1 MKTNMMLGLVA
12 ISLLASCGILKTPP
26 ISLQDT
32 KATVTPGS
40 GVGGGALGIDGGKTS
55 PLALSRGGLTV
66 QGVNPVTQ
74 VASGTFAD
82 LTQADLLSN
91 LSKLSEWGATQNMP
105 TATLS
110 AVSGTACPAS
120 FNVTDISFTVKISD
134 PANTTGVSKTVVIP
148 QIGFAATA
156 AGSCTYNASIGAAV
170 AAISLSISGTD
181 LVTFGTIIT
190 SGGLNTVTLNAG
202 YTTNDPAV
210 SGRNLV
216 VNFGGSS
223 SYIIANII

>member
-1 MKTNMMLGLVA
+1 MKTNMMLSLVA
-12 ISLLASCGILKTPP
+12 ISLLASCGQIKTPP

-40 GVGGGALGIDGGKTS
+40 GVGGGALGIDGGKGA
-55 PLALSRGGLTV
+55 PLSLSRGGLTV

-74 VASGTFAD
+74 VASGSFAD
-82 LTQADLLSN
+82 LTQPDLLNN
-91 LSKLSEWGATQNMP
+91 LSKLAEWGATQNMP
-105 TATLS
+105 TATL
-110 AVSGTACPAS
+110 SGTACPAS
-120 FNVTDISFTVKISD
+120 FNVTDISFTVKVTD

-148 QIGFAATA
+148 QIGLAATA
-156 AGSCTYNASIGAAV
+156 AGSCEYNASIGAAV
-170 AAISLSISGTD
+170 AAVNVSISGAD
-181 LVTFGTIIT
+181 LTTFGTIIT

-210 SGRNLV
+210 TGRTLV